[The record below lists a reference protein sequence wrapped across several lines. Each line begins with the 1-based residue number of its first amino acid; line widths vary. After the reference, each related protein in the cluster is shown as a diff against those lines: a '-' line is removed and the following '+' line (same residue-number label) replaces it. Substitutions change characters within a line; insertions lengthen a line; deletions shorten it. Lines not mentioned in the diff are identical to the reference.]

1 MTLKR
6 HTGGGKTPTIRD
18 VARLAEV
25 SIGSVSRVVNDAAD
39 VKPHIRKAVES
50 AIEVLGYVPNAAAK
64 SMRMGRTRTVGC
76 ILREINIAQLGGFVS
91 TAQNVLNESGYALL
105 ISNSEGRRQR
115 EIELLRS
122 FASGQVDGV
131 MMGPYTPIEGEF
143 EEILRDLSVPL
154 VMIDRDRPEWCD
166 AVYADHEG
174 GVRSATGH
182 LLDLGHRRIALLT
195 GPTRLHP
202 GAARVRGFEHAHAE
216 RGFLPVPELIRTESF
231 QRDHAYRATSSLLG
245 MAQPPTA
252 IIAGGIDMLSGV
264 LRAIRTRG
272 LSIPQDIS
280 VVASGQNDLCDLHQ
294 PPIGVVGWDQNEV
307 GATAAILLLD
317 HINNG
322 KREEP
327 RRVIIP
333 TTFNPQ
339 ASCVPPK
346 GMVIAPPAG

>member
-1 MTLKR
+1 MPKV
-6 HTGGGKTPTIRD
+6 PTIRD
-18 VARLAEV
+18 VARLAGV
-25 SIGSVSRVVNDAAD
+25 SIGTVSRVVNDAAD
-39 VKPHIRKAVES
+39 VKPHIRKVVES
-50 AIEVLGYVPNAAAK
+50 AIEELGYVPNAAAK

-91 TAQNVLNESGYALL
+91 TAQNVLNESGYSLL
-105 ISNSEGRRQR
+105 ISNSEGRTQR

-122 FASGQVDGV
+122 FSSGQVDGV
-131 MMGPYTPIEGEF
+131 LMGPYTPIEGEF
-143 EEILRDLSVPL
+143 EEILRGLPVPL
-154 VMIDRDRPEWCD
+154 VMIDRDQPEWCD

-174 GVRSATGH
+174 GVFSATEH
-182 LLDLGHRRIALLT
+182 LLNLGHRRIALLT

-202 GAARVRGFEHAHAE
+202 GAARVRGFERAHAA
-216 RGFLPVPELIRTESF
+216 RGLKPVPELLMADSF
-231 QRDHAYRATSSLLG
+231 LRDHAYRATSLLLG
-245 MAQPPTA
+245 LSQPPTA

-272 LSIPQDIS
+272 LSIPHDIS

-294 PPIGVVGWDQNEV
+294 PPIAVIGWDQNEV
-307 GATAAILLLD
+307 GATAASLLLD
-317 HINNG
+317 HIIHG

-339 ASCVPPK
+339 ASCMPPK
-346 GMVIAPPAG
+346 GVTLDLPAG

>member
-1 MTLKR
+1 MPKP
-6 HTGGGKTPTIRD
+6 PTIRD
-18 VARLAEV
+18 VARLAQV
-25 SIGSVSRVVNDAAD
+25 SIGTVSRVVNDAAD

-50 AIEVLGYVPNAAAK
+50 AIEELGYVPNAAAK

-91 TAQNVLNESGYALL
+91 TAQNVLNESGYSLL
-105 ISNSEGRRQR
+105 ISNSEGRTQR

-122 FASGQVDGV
+122 FSSGQVDGV
-131 MMGPYTPIEGEF
+131 LMGPYTPIEGEF
-143 EEILRDLSVPL
+143 EEILRGLPVPL
-154 VMIDRDRPEWCD
+154 VMIDRDQPEWSD

-174 GVRSATGH
+174 GTFAATSH

-202 GAARVRGFEHAHAE
+202 GAARLRGFERAHAL
-216 RGFLPVPELIRTESF
+216 RGLKTLPELVVTESF
-231 QRDHAYRATSSLLG
+231 LRDHAYRASSSLLG
-245 MAQPPTA
+245 LSQPPTA

-272 LSIPQDIS
+272 LSIPGDIS

-294 PPIGVVGWDQNEV
+294 PPIAVVGWDQNEV
-307 GATAAILLLD
+307 GATAAALLLD
-317 HINNG
+317 HIIHG

-339 ASCVPPK
+339 ASCMPPK
-346 GMVIAPPAG
+346 EEARRPRAV